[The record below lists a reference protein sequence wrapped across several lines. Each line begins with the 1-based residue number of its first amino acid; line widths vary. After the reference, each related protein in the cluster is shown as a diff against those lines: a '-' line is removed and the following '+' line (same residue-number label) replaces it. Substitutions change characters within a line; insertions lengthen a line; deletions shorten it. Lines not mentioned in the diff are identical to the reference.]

1 VAEPSVNEPAVLAF
15 DGGSTK
21 TDAVLV
27 SGAGA
32 VLGRA
37 RVGPSNHQLVGVEG
51 TMSALAEAVEVV
63 ARDAGADNRRALPLC
78 PAGVFCLAGIDLPV
92 DEEKLAPAIAA
103 ANWTGQTI
111 LRNDTFAVSR
121 TGTSAAWGIG
131 VVCGTG
137 MNCAASGPDG
147 RTVRFPA
154 LAELSGDFAP
164 GGAWL
169 GLRALGL
176 ALRARDGRGQPTTL
190 SERVP
195 AHFGQPDAEAVL
207 TGIYTG
213 SIPYARLF
221 ELARVLLDAAAD
233 GDMPARQA
241 ADTLADEIVAFVRA
255 AVARLDLGDEPVE
268 VVLGGGVFD
277 TGDIGFHE
285 RVVAGIRAAA
295 PKSQLVRLGAPPVLG
310 AALIGLDA
318 IGASPGAHETLRS
331 ALTSLAARDAAD
343 TAGT

>member
-1 VAEPSVNEPAVLAF
+1 MPEHPCVPDLSPPEPVVLAV

-27 SGAGA
+27 SSTGT

-37 RVGPSNHQLVGVEG
+37 RVGPSNHQLVGLDGMLEVLG
-51 TMSALAEAVEVV
+51 EAVTAVTEN
-63 ARDAGADNRRALPLC
+63 ARLSGRISPVC
-78 PAGVFCLAGIDLPV
+78 PTGVYCLAGDDLPV
-92 DEEKLAPAIAA
+92 DEEKLAPAIGDKG
-103 ANWTGQTI
+103 WTDRVI

-121 TGTSAAWGIG
+121 AGTTSPWGVG

-137 MNCAASGPDG
+137 VNCAAVGPDG

-169 GLRALGL
+169 GVRALGL
-176 ALRARDGRGQPTTL
+176 ALRAGDGRGAATSL

-195 AHFGQPDAEAVL
+195 AHLGEPDAEAVL

-213 SIPYARLF
+213 AIPYARLF

-233 GDMPARQA
+233 GDALARDA
-241 ADTLADEIVAFVRA
+241 ADTLADEVAAFVRA
-255 AVARLDLGDEPVE
+255 AVDRLGLQDGPVE
-268 VVLGGGVFD
+268 VVLGGGIFETRDVA
-277 TGDIGFHE
+277 FHE
-285 RVVAGIRAAA
+285 RVAAGVHQAA
-295 PKSQLVRLGAPPVLG
+295 PRAVLVRLDAPPVLG

-318 IGASPGAHETLRS
+318 IGAPAS
-331 ALTSLAARDAAD
+331 ALAALREGL
-343 TAGT
+343 TTPSGS

>member
-1 VAEPSVNEPAVLAF
+1 MLAF

-27 SGAGA
+27 SRAGA

-37 RVGPSNHQLVGVEG
+37 RVGPSNHQLVGLEG
-51 TMSALAEAVEVV
+51 TVEALTNAVAAVLE
-63 ARDAGADNRRALPLC
+63 DANLGGPRRPLC
-78 PAGVFCLAGIDLPV
+78 PAGVYCLAGIDLPV
-92 DEEKLAPAIAA
+92 DEEKLAPAIDALG
-103 ANWTGQTI
+103 WTEHAI
-111 LRNDTFAVSR
+111 LRNDTFAISR
-121 TGTSAAWGIG
+121 AGTTKSWGIG

-137 MNCAASGPDG
+137 MNCAAVGPDG

-176 ALRARDGRGQPTTL
+176 ALRDGDGRGERTSL

-195 AHFGQPDAEAVL
+195 AHLGETSAESVL

-213 SIPYARLF
+213 SIPYGRLF
-221 ELARVLLDAAAD
+221 ELARVLLDAAAE
-233 GDMPARQA
+233 GDAVARQA
-241 ADTLADEIVAFVRA
+241 ADTLADEVTAFVRA
-255 AVARLDLGDEPVE
+255 AVVRLDLQDEAVA

-277 TGDIGFHE
+277 TTDTTFHD
-285 RVVAGIRAAA
+285 RVASGVRAAA
-295 PKSQLVRLGAPPVLG
+295 PKAVLVRLDAPPVLG

-318 IGASPGAHETLRS
+318 LGAPES
-331 ALTSLAARDAAD
+331 ARARARQALISDSDA
-343 TAGT
+343 GVS